1 MECVLDESRGGIENE
16 PRKTPRESYSR
27 VTGYFPPKHALAV
40 TSWHRCFAC
49 ASPPFFASRNDYCL
63 TVGCLS
69 LAQCHFIIA
78 MPTKRARKNPSVAQK
93 PPSPPL
99 SEKNAVIT
107 QDIPEEEGAKRE
119 STLRDESYTPE
130 LFDEDEEMPEET
142 ENTIDPDTGKAAKR
156 TAEYALGGGGYNAL
170 KSYKGQMYSGMAVGG
185 SHTWTYDQGT
195 WKETKEEPDLWRIDY
210 QTNKR
215 RARKAPTGSGAPVGT
230 EYHWLIVGHQV
241 GYATSSD
248 DGWLTPTACEENR
261 CQYVR
266 DAPHRLEV

>member
-1 MECVLDESRGGIENE
+1 
-16 PRKTPRESYSR
+16 
-27 VTGYFPPKHALAV
+27 
-40 TSWHRCFAC
+40 
-49 ASPPFFASRNDYCL
+49 
-63 TVGCLS
+63 
-69 LAQCHFIIA
+69 

-99 SEKNAVIT
+99 SEKNAVTT
-107 QDIPEEEGAKRE
+107 QEIPEEEGTKRE
-119 STLRDESYTPE
+119 FTPRDESYTPE

-156 TAEYALGGGGYNAL
+156 TAEYAVGGGGYNAL

-230 EYHWLIVGHQV
+230 EYHWLIVGHQHV
-241 GYATSSD
+241 KKIDANTYETHLTGSKYKLAYKSASSNSWSVPTVKKQREREVELLD
-248 DGWLTPTACEENR
+248 DAKQRVQGMPPVLASEKVKVEKR
-261 CQYVR
+261 EKGQQSLDSMFGKAAGVKR
-266 DAPHRLEV
+266 KADESG